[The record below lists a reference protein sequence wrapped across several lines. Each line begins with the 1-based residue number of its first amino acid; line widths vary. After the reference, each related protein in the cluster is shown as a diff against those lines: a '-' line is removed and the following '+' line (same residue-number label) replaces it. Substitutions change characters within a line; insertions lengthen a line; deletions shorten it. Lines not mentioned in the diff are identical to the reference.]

1 MHTRDHV
8 FLTADHRSGAS
19 TMKERQALQNLVGP
33 HESQGLMHALQRGAT
48 RRDILAMLVAGGMQ
62 ATLAGGLA
70 ATALSAHAQTPKRGG
85 KIRVAG
91 ATAAATDTLD
101 PAKQSNQTDYSRG
114 NMVYNGLTSLDG
126 SLTPQPALAESF
138 TTKDAKTWVF
148 ALRKGVNFHDGK
160 PLTPADV
167 VFSVL
172 RHKDPATASKAKVLA
187 DQIESVKAS
196 GPNEVTIVLAAPNAD
211 LPVILG
217 TFHFHI
223 VKDGTTDFNAGIG
236 TGPYK
241 LKEFKPGVRSVV
253 VRNEN
258 YWKPGKPYLDE
269 IEFVGIGDESA
280 RVNAL
285 LSGGMDMVGSVNPR
299 SVARVT
305 GTPGFAVFKTQSGQY
320 SDLIM
325 RKDMGPGANPDF
337 VLAMKH
343 LFDRE
348 QMRKT
353 IALDQAVLGNDQPV
367 DPTNRFHF
375 AGLPQRPFDP
385 EKAKFHLKKSGI
397 TGAVPVVASPAAL
410 YSVEMALVLQQSAKD
425 IGLELDVK
433 RMPADGYWSNHW
445 LNSPV
450 GFGNV
455 NPRPSA
461 DVLLTQFFKSDAAW
475 NESRWKSQKFD
486 QLLVAARAE
495 TDLAKRKQMYAD
507 MQTLIHTEAGI
518 GIPMF
523 LASIDGHTTKLKG
536 LSPIPLGGLMGY
548 NFAENVWLDA

>member
-1 MHTRDHV
+1 
-8 FLTADHRSGAS
+8 
-19 TMKERQALQNLVGP
+19 MKERQALQNLVGP
-33 HESQGLMHALQRGAT
+33 HESQRLMHALRRGAS

-70 ATALSAHAQTPKRGG
+70 TSALSAHAQTPKRGG

-138 TTKDAKTWVF
+138 NTKDAKTWVF
-148 ALRKGVNFHDGK
+148 TLRRGVNFHDGK

-167 VFSVL
+167 VFSVM

-187 DQIESVKAS
+187 DQIESVKAT
-196 GPNEVTIVLAAPNAD
+196 GPNEVTVVLAAPNAD

-241 LKEFKPGVRSVV
+241 LKEFKPGVRSLV

-285 LSGGMDMVGSVNPR
+285 LSGGMDLVGSVNPR
-299 SVARVT
+299 SVARVE
-305 GTPGFAVFKTQSGQY
+305 GTAGFAVFKTQSGQY
-320 SDLIM
+320 SDLVM

-348 QMRKT
+348 QMKKT
-353 IALDQAVLGNDQPV
+353 IALDQAVLANDQPV

-385 EKAKFHLKKSGI
+385 EKAKFHLQKSGV
-397 TGAVPVVASPAAL
+397 TGKVSVVASPAAL
-410 YSVEMALVLQQSAKD
+410 YSVEIALVMQQTAQR
-425 IGLELDVK
+425 IGLDLDVK

-475 NESRWKSQKFD
+475 NESRWKSEKFD

-518 GIPMF
+518 GIPLF

>member
-1 MHTRDHV
+1 MTDRKQFETLIGPEDSQR
-8 FLTADHRSGAS
+8 LMGAL
-19 TMKERQALQNLVGP
+19 RC
-33 HESQGLMHALQRGAT
+33 GAT
-48 RRDILAMLVAGGMQ
+48 RRDILAMLMAGGMQ
-62 ATLAGGLA
+62 ATLAGSLA
-70 ATALSAHAQTPKRGG
+70 GTALSVHAQTPKRGG

-101 PAKQSNQTDYSRG
+101 PAKQSNQTDYSRC
-114 NMVYNGLTSLDG
+114 NMVYNGLTSLDAT
-126 SLTPQPALAESF
+126 LTPQPALAESF
-138 TTKDAKTWVF
+138 STKDAKTWVF
-148 ALRKGVNFHDGK
+148 TLRKGVQFHDGK
-160 PLTPADV
+160 PLAPADV
-167 VFSVL
+167 VYSL
-172 RHKDPATASKAKVLA
+172 MRHKDPSTASKAKVLA
-187 DQIESVKAS
+187 DQIDSVKAT
-196 GPNEVTIVLAAPNAD
+196 GPNEVTVELSSPNAD

-253 VRNEN
+253 VRNDS

-285 LSGGMDMVGSVNPR
+285 LSGGMDLVGSVNPR
-299 SVARVT
+299 SVTRIT
-305 GTPGFAVFKTQSGQY
+305 GAPGYALFKTQSGQY

-325 RKDMGPGANPDF
+325 RKDAGPGANPDF

-348 QMRKT
+348 QMKKT
-353 IALDQAVLGNDQPV
+353 IALDQAVLGNDQPI
-367 DPTNRFHF
+367 DPTNRFYF
-375 AGLPQRPFDP
+375 AGLPQRAFDLD
-385 EKAKFHLKKSGI
+385 KAKFHLQKSGI
-397 TGAVPVVASPAAL
+397 TGAVPCVASPAAL
-410 YSVEMALVLQQSAKD
+410 YSVEMALVLQQSAQR
-425 IGLELDVK
+425 IGLALDVK

-445 LNSPV
+445 LNSQV

-461 DVLLTQFFKSDAAW
+461 DILLTQFFKSDAQW
-475 NESRWKSQKFD
+475 NESRWKNPKFD
-486 QLLVAARAE
+486 QLLLAARAE
-495 TDLAKRKQMYAD
+495 TDMAKRKQMYAD
-507 MQTLIHTEAGI
+507 MQTMIHQEAGI
-518 GIPMF
+518 GIPLF
-523 LASIDGHTTKLKG
+523 LASLDGHSTKLKG

-548 NFAENVWLDA
+548 NFAENVWLE

>member
-1 MHTRDHV
+1 MTDRKLFD
-8 FLTADHRSGAS
+8 T
-19 TMKERQALQNLVGP
+19 LVGP
-33 HESQGLMHALQRGAT
+33 QESQRVFAALRSGVT
-48 RRDILAMLVAGGMQ
+48 RRDILKMLVAGGMQ

-70 ATALSAHAQTPKRGG
+70 STAMSVHAQTPKRGG
-85 KIRVAG
+85 KLRVAG

-114 NMVYNGLTSLDG
+114 NMLYNGLTSLDG

-138 TTKDAKTWVF
+138 TTKDAKAWMFT
-148 ALRKGVNFHDGK
+148 LRKGVTFHDGK

-167 VFSVL
+167 VYSIS

-187 DQIESVKAS
+187 DQIDSVKAS
-196 GPNEVTIVLAAPNAD
+196 GPNEVTFVLTSPNAD

-223 VKDGTTDFNAGIG
+223 VKEGTTDFAAGIG

-285 LSGGMDMVGSVNPR
+285 LSGGMDLVAAVNPR
-299 SVARVT
+299 SLARIT
-305 GTPGFAVFKTQSGQY
+305 DTPGFAVLKTQSGQY

-337 VLAMKH
+337 ILGMKY

-348 QMRKT
+348 QMKKT
-353 IALDQAVLGNDQPV
+353 IALDQAVIANDQPV
-367 DPTNRFHF
+367 DPTNRFYF

-385 EKAKFHLKKSGI
+385 EKAKFHLKKSGV
-397 TGAVPVVASPAAL
+397 TGPVAIVASPAAL
-410 YSVEMALVLQQSAKD
+410 YSVEMALVMQQTAKG
-425 IGLELDVK
+425 IGLDLDVK

-455 NPRPSA
+455 NPRPSV
-461 DVLLTQFFKSDAAW
+461 DILLTAFFKSDAQW
-475 NESRWKSQKFD
+475 NESRYKSEKFD
-486 QLLVAARAE
+486 QLLVAGRSEVDA
-495 TDLAKRKQMYAD
+495 AKRKQMYAD
-507 MQTLIHTEAGI
+507 LQTMIHDDAGI
-518 GIPMF
+518 GIPLF
-523 LASIDGHTTKLKG
+523 LASLDGHTAKLKG
-536 LSPIPLGGLMGY
+536 LSPIPVGGLMGY
-548 NFAENVWLDA
+548 NFAESVWLDA

>member
-1 MHTRDHV
+1 MTDSKSID
-8 FLTADHRSGAS
+8 T
-19 TMKERQALQNLVGP
+19 LVGP
-33 HESQGLMHALQRGAT
+33 EESRRLFGALQRGAS
-48 RRDILAMLVAGGMQ
+48 RRDVLAMLMAGGMQ

-70 ATALSAHAQTPKRGG
+70 TTALSVHAQTPKRGG

-114 NMVYNGLTSLDG
+114 NMLYNGLTSLDG

-138 TTKDAKTWVF
+138 NTTDAKTWVF
-148 ALRKGVNFHDGK
+148 TLRRGVTFHDGK
-160 PLTPADV
+160 ALTPADV
-167 VFSVL
+167 VYSIS

-187 DQIESVKAS
+187 DQIESVKAT
-196 GPNEVTIVLAAPNAD
+196 GPNEVTVVLTAPNAD

-223 VKDGTTDFNAGIG
+223 VKEGTTDFAAGIG

-253 VRNEN
+253 VRNDN

-285 LSGGMDMVGSVNPR
+285 LSGGMDLVGSINPR
-299 SVARVT
+299 SLARVN

-325 RKDMGPGANPDF
+325 RKDTGPGANPDF

-343 LFDRE
+343 LFDRA
-348 QMRKT
+348 QMKKA
-353 IALDQAVLGNDQPV
+353 IALDQAVIGNDQPI
-367 DPTNRFHF
+367 DPTNRFYF

-397 TGAVPVVASPAAL
+397 TGAVPIVASPAAL
-410 YSVEMALVLQQSAKD
+410 YSVEMALVMQQTAKG
-425 IGLELDVK
+425 IGLNLDVK

-450 GFGNV
+450 GFGNI

-461 DVLLTQFFKSDAAW
+461 DILLTQFFKSDAQW

-486 QLLVAARAE
+486 QVLVAARAE

-507 MQTLIHTEAGI
+507 LQTMIHHEAGI
-518 GIPMF
+518 GIPLF
-523 LASIDGHTTKLKG
+523 LASLDGHTTKLKG

-548 NFAENVWLDA
+548 NFAENVWLESAA

>member
-1 MHTRDHV
+1 MTD
-8 FLTADHRSGAS
+8 
-19 TMKERQALQNLVGP
+19 RQSFNTLVGSE
-33 HESQGLMHALQRGAT
+33 ESRRLFGALQRGAT
-48 RRDILAMLVAGGMQ
+48 RRDILAMLLAGGMQ
-62 ATLAGGLA
+62 ASLAGGLA
-70 ATALSAHAQTPKRGG
+70 TTALSVHAQTPRRGG
-85 KIRVAG
+85 RIRVAG

-101 PAKQSNQTDYSRG
+101 PAKQSNQTDYARC
-114 NMVYNGLTSLDG
+114 NMLYNGLTSLDG

-138 TTKDAKTWVF
+138 STNDAKTWVF

-167 VFSVL
+167 VYSL
-172 RHKDPATASKAKVLA
+172 SRHKDAATASKAKVLA
-187 DQIESVKAS
+187 DQIESAKAT
-196 GPNEVTIVLAAPNAD
+196 GPNEITVVLASPNAD

-223 VKDGTTDFNAGIG
+223 VKEGTTDFAAGIG

-253 VRNEN
+253 VRNDN

-285 LSGGMDMVGSVNPR
+285 LSGGMDLVGSINPR
-299 SVARVT
+299 SIARIA

-325 RKDMGPGANPDF
+325 RKDVGPGTNPDF

-348 QMRKT
+348 QMKKT
-353 IALDQAVLGNDQPV
+353 IALDQAVVANDQPI

-375 AGLPQRPFDP
+375 AGLPQRRFDP

-410 YSVEMALVLQQSAKD
+410 YSVEMALVMQQTAKGV
-425 IGLELDVK
+425 GLDLDVK

-461 DVLLTQFFKSDAAW
+461 DIVLTQFFKSDAQW
-475 NESRWKSQKFD
+475 NESRWKSEKFD
-486 QLLVAARAE
+486 QVLVAARAE
-495 TDLAKRKQMYAD
+495 TDLARRKQMYAD
-507 MQTLIHTEAGI
+507 LQTMVHEQAGI
-518 GIPMF
+518 GIPLF
-523 LASIDGHTTKLKG
+523 LASLDGHSAKLKG
-536 LSPIPLGGLMGY
+536 LSPIPVGGLMGY
-548 NFAENVWLDA
+548 NFAENVWLETAA

>member
-1 MHTRDHV
+1 MSDSRTPFD
-8 FLTADHRSGAS
+8 T
-19 TMKERQALQNLVGP
+19 LVGP
-33 HESQGLMHALQRGAT
+33 RESLRVMDSLRRGAT
-48 RRDILAMLVAGGMQ
+48 RRDVLAMLMAGGMQ

-70 ATALSAHAQTPKRGG
+70 GMAITAHAQTPRRGG
-85 KIRVAG
+85 RIRVAG

-114 NMVYNGLTSLDG
+114 TMLYNGLFSLDG

-138 TTKDAKTWVF
+138 ATPDAKTWVF
-148 ALRKGVNFHDGK
+148 TLRKGVTFHDGK
-160 PLTPADV
+160 ALSPADV
-167 VFSVL
+167 VFSIL

-187 DQIESVKAS
+187 DQIETVKAT
-196 GPNEVTIVLAAPNAD
+196 GPGEVTMELTAPNAD

-241 LKEFKPGVRSVV
+241 LKEFKPGMRSLM
-253 VRNEN
+253 VRNDA

-285 LSGGMDMVGSVNPR
+285 LSGGMDLVASVNPR
-299 SVARVT
+299 AVARVK
-305 GTPGFAVFKTQSGQY
+305 GTPGYAIFVTQSGQY
-320 SDLIM
+320 SDLVM
-325 RKDMGPGANPDF
+325 RKDVGPGMNPDF
-337 VLAMKH
+337 ILAMKY
-343 LFDRE
+343 LFDRD
-348 QMRKT
+348 QMKKS
-353 IALDQAVLGNDQPV
+353 IALDYAVLGNDQPV
-367 DPTNRFHF
+367 DPTNRFYF
-375 AGLPQRPFDP
+375 KDLPQRAFDLD
-385 EKAKFHLKKSGI
+385 KAKFHLQKSGV
-397 TGAVPVVASPAAL
+397 TGKVPVVTSPAAM
-410 YSVEMALVLQQSAKD
+410 YSTETALLLQQSGQR
-425 IGLELDVK
+425 IGLELDIK

-461 DVLLTQFFKSDAAW
+461 DTLLTQFFKSDAAW
-475 NESRWKSQKFD
+475 NESRWKSTQFD
-486 QLLVAARAE
+486 QLLLASRAE
-495 TDLAKRKQMYAD
+495 TDVAKRRQMYAD
-507 MQTLIHTEAGI
+507 MQTMIHQEAGI
-518 GIPMF
+518 GIPLF
-523 LASIDGHTTKLKG
+523 LASIDGHSTKLKG

-548 NFAENVWLDA
+548 SFAEHVWLDA